1 MKRTCFYA
9 LLINIAMVCQF
20 LLINTV
26 AFSIP
31 QQWMENN
38 VRLSE
43 KEFQEMDIPVI
54 YDCSYLNEVNYAAWI
69 GMAYRTDSC
78 HTPFYNGINM
88 MTTAEGHNFGEANIT
103 AAINKDDI
111 GYSYSRYWHGA
122 VATLRFLLIFGSHN
136 QIQFFSSVILCAL
149 FVLCSF
155 LIWKRDRTLSI
166 LFVISI
172 LASTFH
178 IVIQSCYY
186 MVDYYVFFIIVF
198 ATMVYFVNKPWHTF
212 TCFMAF
218 SGALTSY
225 YDGLVVPVLMIGY
238 PLVLYAVINKKY
250 EIKKILFASVIWALS
265 YAFCLAMKWV
275 LAKIVCDVNIFSYLN
290 GYNEQ
295 YNLHIPWLQTIK
307 RLSFFPVSFVLFL
320 CALIYLF
327 IFKSIQIDCK
337 ILFCFLF
344 IASIPVAFCIADW
357 YPFVF
362 HYWMTH
368 RNWSVSYFAFMS
380 CLYVFVKQKY
390 IKET

>member
-9 LLINIAMVCQF
+9 LLINIAMVCLF

-122 VATLRFLLIFGSHN
+122 VATLRFLLLFGSHN

-155 LIWKRDRTLSI
+155 LIWKRDRTL
-166 LFVISI
+166 
-172 LASTFH
+172 
-178 IVIQSCYY
+178 
-186 MVDYYVFFIIVF
+186 
-198 ATMVYFVNKPWHTF
+198 
-212 TCFMAF
+212 
-218 SGALTSY
+218 
-225 YDGLVVPVLMIGY
+225 
-238 PLVLYAVINKKY
+238 
-250 EIKKILFASVIWALS
+250 
-265 YAFCLAMKWV
+265 
-275 LAKIVCDVNIFSYLN
+275 
-290 GYNEQ
+290 
-295 YNLHIPWLQTIK
+295 
-307 RLSFFPVSFVLFL
+307 
-320 CALIYLF
+320 
-327 IFKSIQIDCK
+327 
-337 ILFCFLF
+337 
-344 IASIPVAFCIADW
+344 
-357 YPFVF
+357 
-362 HYWMTH
+362 
-368 RNWSVSYFAFMS
+368 
-380 CLYVFVKQKY
+380 
-390 IKET
+390 